1 LFLQY
6 NHVLKYPLLAPV
18 DILPLLKVCRSN
30 SDRFLI
36 IGKKLLSDTKPWKF
50 LLLLIFSANWG
61 NSVVVICISRSRNHF
76 LTYREKNC
84 RRGRLRP
91 RHDNL
96 EDVQGVHN
104 KSLNSFILAFFLDEQ
119 LKSYSFINLS
129 SEDLKIL
136 DQIPPL
142 LEISTI
148 TIFVEIMQKSEPNLP
163 PPIKFG
169 VVAVPPAPSPQ
180 NKYIL

>member
-1 LFLQY
+1 
-6 NHVLKYPLLAPV
+6 
-18 DILPLLKVCRSN
+18 
-30 SDRFLI
+30 
-36 IGKKLLSDTKPWKF
+36 LLSDTKPWKF

-96 EDVQGVHN
+96 EAVKGVHN

-119 LKSYSFINLS
+119 LKSYSFINIS
-129 SEDLKIL
+129 SEDLSAGFVSSIQSCPKVPYSCPVDIL
-136 DQIPPL
+136 PL
-142 LEISTI
+142 LKVTTSISIQYPNISSHFNFLALENTRPNP
-148 TIFVEIMQKSEPNLP
+148 TRARDFHNYIFCGDYAKE
-163 PPIKFG
+163 
-169 VVAVPPAPSPQ
+169 
-180 NKYIL
+180 